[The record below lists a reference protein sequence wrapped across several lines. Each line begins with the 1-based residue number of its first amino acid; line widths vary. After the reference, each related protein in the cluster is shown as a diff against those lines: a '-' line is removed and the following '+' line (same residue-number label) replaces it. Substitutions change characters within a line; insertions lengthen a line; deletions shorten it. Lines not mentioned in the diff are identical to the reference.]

1 MVQVL
6 RLSQITG
13 LFTTLLLSAT
23 FAAACGPSGGGGATG
38 GGGGDNSM
46 GGGGSADGG
55 IPTVP
60 TVLVSTPL
68 HDATGVPT
76 NGYVSVTFSEAMDS
90 AKLTEMTFTL
100 TSGAAEVPVP
110 GKVTYAKSTAV
121 YWPAVHLASNT
132 TFTATITEGATSASG
147 IPLAAKYTWSFTTGD
162 MVGPVLPV
170 DLGTAGD
177 FVILSKTGISTVPNS
192 TVTGNLG
199 VSPAAASYITGFS
212 LSADSTNVFSTSAQV
227 TGKVYA
233 ADYEPPTPSNLTT
246 AVADM
251 EIAFTAAAARAPDVT
266 ELGAGDIGGMTL
278 TAGVYKWGTGVLI
291 PTNVTL
297 NGSGT
302 DVWIFQVAQSLTVGS
317 GVKISLTGGALS
329 KNVFWQVAGLVD
341 IGTTAQFEGVVLTQK
356 SVTLNTGASL
366 NGRLL
371 AQTAVGLSGN
381 TVVEPAP

>member
-1 MVQVL
+1 M
-6 RLSQITG
+6 
-13 LFTTLLLSAT
+13 FLLSAT
-23 FAAACGPSGGGGATG
+23 LAAACGPSGGDGATG
-38 GGGGDNSM
+38 GGGGDGSM

-60 TVLVSTPL
+60 TVLFNTPL
-68 HDATGVPT
+68 HDATGIPT

-90 AKLTEMTFTL
+90 AKLSEMTFTL
-100 TSGAAEVPVP
+100 TSGAAEAPVP
-110 GKVTYAKSTAV
+110 GKVIYAKSTAV
-121 YWPAVHLASNT
+121 YWPAAHLASNT

-147 IPLAAKYTWSFTTGD
+147 IPLAARYTWSFTTGD
-162 MVGPVLPV
+162 IVGPGLPV

-177 FVILSKTGISTVPNS
+177 FAILSKTGISTVPNS
-192 TVTGNLG
+192 AVTGNLG

-212 LSADSTNVFSTSAQV
+212 LIADSTNVFSTSTQV

-246 AVADM
+246 AVGDV
-251 EIAFTAAAARAPDVT
+251 ELAFTAAAARAPDVT

-278 TAGVYKWGTGVLI
+278 IAGVYKWGTGVLI
-291 PTNVTL
+291 PTSVTL

-317 GVKISLTGGALS
+317 GAKISLTGGALP
-329 KNVFWQVAGLVD
+329 KNVFWQVAGLVN
-341 IGTTAQFEGVVLTQK
+341 IGTTAHFEGVVLTQK

-381 TVVEPAP
+381 TVVEPAQ